1 MIVEYHRPDKLEDA
15 LALLA
20 RPQPVT
26 IPLAGGTVVNQ
37 PSPERMAVVDLQALG
52 LGRAQVHG
60 HQLELGAML
69 TLQSLLVVEGLPPA
83 LRQSILLEAT
93 YNLRQVATVA
103 GTLLAASGR
112 SAFTAAMLALDAHLA
127 VLPGGEQHELGELL
141 LKRSDGLRGRLVT
154 QVSIPLNVRL
164 AYHAVARTPAD
175 LPIVSV
181 SIAQWPSGRT
191 RVVLGGYGNAP
202 LMALDGPEPGGAEA
216 AVASAYEHAGDEWA
230 SAEYRLTTAM
240 TLVRRAL
247 AELEAGL

>member
-1 MIVEYHRPDKLEDA
+1 LIVEYHRPDTLDA
-15 LALLA
+15 ALKLLA

-37 PSPERMAVVDLQALG
+37 PSLERVAVVDLQALG
-52 LGRAQVHG
+52 LVGAQVRG
-60 HQLELGAML
+60 TQLELGAML
-69 TLQSLLVVEGLPPA
+69 TLQSMLELDALPPA
-83 LRQSILLEAT
+83 LKHCILLEAT
-93 YNLRQVATVA
+93 YNLRQVASVA

-112 SAFTAAMLALDAHLA
+112 SAFTAAMLALDARLA
-127 VLPGGEQHELGELL
+127 VLPGSEQIELGEML
-141 LKRSDGLRGRLVT
+141 LKRPEGLRGRLVT
-154 QVSIPLNVRL
+154 QVYMPLNAHL

-181 SIAQWPSGRT
+181 AVANWPSGRT